1 MTLALRDYQ
10 VAAKNALREGVRT
23 GHKAQILCAPTGSG
37 KTVIATSLMHDV
49 MAKGTRSVFAVDRIA
64 LVDQTSRMFDEYGI
78 PHGVMQADHWRRRPW
93 ERIQVASAQTLARRG
108 LLDETKLLIVDEA
121 HTIYRAV
128 KALFAREGLITIGLT
143 ATPFTKGLGDLF
155 TNMVNV
161 TTTNAL
167 IEQGWLSP
175 LKVYA
180 ARAVDMRGARV
191 KFDGEWAEEDVEDR
205 ALTITGD
212 VVSEWM
218 KQTMT
223 HFGGPAKTLVFSAT
237 VRHGEELCRQFQAQ
251 GYDFRQVSYK
261 DGNDEHRRALIEEFR
276 KPDSQIVG
284 LVSCEALAK
293 GFDVP
298 DVKIGVSARPYRKSL
313 SGHIQQIGR
322 LMRPAEGKGFALL
335 LDHSGNYLRFREDM
349 EEFFEAGAST
359 LTSGL
364 DAKLRKEPDEKTRE
378 VMACHACHYVM
389 PVRASHCPAC
399 GWERPKKHVEVMER
413 PGEMVEVGGWKKAE
427 RLAWMQDRDR
437 VWAELCG
444 LALERKKGDITAASR
459 FAKAQ
464 FKNMYGDWPR
474 MELAATEPQTPSN
487 NLRSK
492 VQRQLLAY
500 FKGRAA
506 A

>member
-1 MTLALRDYQ
+1 VSLALRDYQ
-10 VAAKNALREGVRT
+10 LAAKDALRDGVRA
-23 GHKAQILCAPTGSG
+23 GHQSQILCAPTGSG
-37 KTVIATSLMHDV
+37 KTVIATSLMQDV
-49 MAKGTRSVFAVDRIA
+49 LAKATRSVFMVDRIA
-64 LVDQTSRMFDEYGI
+64 LVDQTSRTFDQYGI

-93 ERIQVASAQTLARRG
+93 ERIQVASAQTVARRG
-108 LLDETKLLIVDEA
+108 ILDQVNLLVVDEA
-121 HTIYRAV
+121 HTIYKSV
-128 KALFAREGLITIGLT
+128 KALIGREGLTTIGLT
-143 ATPFTKGLGDLF
+143 ATPFTKGLGDIF
-155 TNMVNV
+155 TNLVNV
-161 TTTNAL
+161 TTTDAL
-167 IEQGWLSP
+167 IEQGWLAP

-180 ARAVDMRGARV
+180 ARAVDMRGARL
-191 KFDGEWAEEDVEDR
+191 KFDGEWAEDEVESR

-212 VVSEWM
+212 VVTEWM
-218 KQTMT
+218 KQSLA

-251 GYDFRQVSYK
+251 GFDFRQVSYK
-261 DGNDEHRRALIEEFR
+261 DGNDEHRRALIDEFR

-298 DVKIGVSARPYRKSL
+298 DVKIGVSARPYRRSL

-322 LMRPAEGKGFALL
+322 LMRPADGKGFALL

-349 EEFFEAGAST
+349 EEFFASGATT
-359 LTSGL
+359 LSSGL
-364 DAKLRKEPDEKTRE
+364 DATVRKEPDEKDRE
-378 VMACHACHYVM
+378 AFACHQCRYVM
-389 PVRASHCPAC
+389 PARAPHCPAC
-399 GWERPKKHVEVMER
+399 GWERPKKQVEIMER
-413 PGEMVEVGGWKKAE
+413 PGELVEVGGWKKPE
-427 RLAWMQDRDR
+427 RLAWMQDKQR

-444 LALERKKGDITAASR
+444 LALERKAGDVSAASR

-464 FKNMYGDWPR
+464 FKTMYGEWPR
-474 MELAATEPQTPSN
+474 VELTATAPETPSSA
-487 NLRSK
+487 LRAK